1 MRAPLLTLVR
11 SISLALLAAAL
22 TGCTTTPQ
30 TAALRAA
37 PAQAPVALTIPFVPQ
52 DAYQCGP
59 AALAMV
65 LRASGANA
73 GLDDLVAQ
81 VYVPARYGSL
91 QPELLASARR
101 HGRLAVVLPP
111 QIDAVLA
118 ELRAGTPVLVLQN
131 LALPFAP
138 RWHYAVV
145 IGFDPLREEL
155 ILHTGTSAAQRLP
168 LSVFERTWARS
179 GHWAMVA
186 TRPAA
191 LPATPTTNA
200 LVQATIALER
210 VDAGAALLAFDALTQ
225 RDPSSYGAWFG
236 LGTGALQQQDVTTAQ
251 RALLRATDLQ
261 PTSADAWNNL
271 ALAHLHAREPARAR
285 AAAQRAVDLGGP
297 RAQRYATTLDAVNAA
312 LQAVETPQ
320 PR

>member
-1 MRAPLLTLVR
+1 
-11 SISLALLAAAL
+11 
-22 TGCTTTPQ
+22 
-30 TAALRAA
+30 
-37 PAQAPVALTIPFVPQ
+37 
-52 DAYQCGP
+52 
-59 AALAMV
+59 
-65 LRASGANA
+65 
-73 GLDDLVAQ
+73 
-81 VYVPARYGSL
+81 
-91 QPELLASARR
+91 
-101 HGRLAVVLPP
+101 
-111 QIDAVLA
+111 
-118 ELRAGTPVLVLQN
+118 
-131 LALPFAP
+131 
-138 RWHYAVV
+138 
-145 IGFDPLREEL
+145 
-155 ILHTGTSAAQRLP
+155 
-168 LSVFERTWARS
+168 
-179 GHWAMVA
+179 MVA